1 MNSKNNCKSFMENE
15 KSFCEKVSDVDDVN
29 NSEYICKNKS
39 EDRLSNRKDDE
50 KVDDLQI
57 KEKFNFVENILDNH
71 SDRINKMEVTLSAQS
86 ESLKY
91 VIKNQEELSSDIKML
106 NMNSIQNHNAM
117 LTGLNSLI
125 LNSNDNIAKMEISKN
140 ESKSKIEA
148 AKIDGKSKLYIQI
161 CILIGSIIATGGTV
175 YITMK

>member
-1 MNSKNNCKSFMENE
+1 MRQK
-15 KSFCEKVSDVDDVN
+15 
-29 NSEYICKNKS
+29 
-39 EDRLSNRKDDE
+39 
-50 KVDDLQI
+50 
-57 KEKFNFVENILDNH
+57 
-71 SDRINKMEVTLSAQS
+71 